1 MAPRHIMC
9 QFAPMRPAPNQQAT
23 AKTKAAILSF
33 ILCCLLSTGPLAF
46 EAPSLGWRDD
56 ISRRS
61 DQRFA
66 ALKANLPASGVVGY
80 IGETGDSATPD
91 YYLTQYALAPLVVD
105 LSPNHAIVVGNFPS
119 SPPAQI
125 PQNLR
130 SVKDF
135 GNGVMLFSSK
145 EAN

>member
-1 MAPRHIMC
+1 MH
-9 QFAPMRPAPNQQAT
+9 PASDQQAA
-23 AKTKAAILSF
+23 AKTKAAILVF
-33 ILCCLLSTGPLAF
+33 ILCCLLSTTRLAF
-46 EAPSLGWRDD
+46 EAPKPGHIRHDD
-56 ISRRS
+56 ISTRS

-66 ALKANLPASGVVGY
+66 ALKANLPAHGVVGY

-105 LSPNHAIVVGNFPS
+105 LSPNHTTVVGNFPS

-130 SVKDF
+130 LVTDF
-135 GNGVMLFSSK
+135 GNGVMLLSSK

>member
-1 MAPRHIMC
+1 MC

-23 AKTKAAILSF
+23 AKTKAAILLF

-46 EAPSLGWRDD
+46 EAPSPGWRDD

>member
-1 MAPRHIMC
+1 MAARHIMC

-23 AKTKAAILSF
+23 AKTKAAILLF

-46 EAPSLGWRDD
+46 EAPSPGWRDD

-91 YYLTQYALAPLVVD
+91 YYLTQYALARSEEHTSELQSPCNLVCR
-105 LSPNHAIVVGNFPS
+105 L
-119 SPPAQI
+119 
-125 PQNLR
+125 L
-130 SVKDF
+130 
-135 GNGVMLFSSK
+135 L
-145 EAN
+145 E

>member
-1 MAPRHIMC
+1 MHST
-9 QFAPMRPAPNQQAT
+9 PNQQT
-23 AKTKAAILSF
+23 TTGKTKAAILLF
-33 ILCCLLSTGPLAF
+33 ILCCMLSTVRLVFKAAIPGHI
-46 EAPSLGWRDD
+46 ERDD
-56 ISRRS
+56 ISARS

-66 ALKANLPASGVVGY
+66 VLKAHLPTNGVVGY
-80 IGETGDSATPD
+80 IGEATGLATPD

-105 LSPNHAIVVGNFPS
+105 LSLNHAIVVGNFPS
-119 SPPAQI
+119 TPPAQI

-130 SVKDF
+130 LVKDF